1 MANKI
6 IIGILVLLVLLTG
19 GIGYYSYTLNQQIDQ
34 LSERLTALD
43 IEQAARID
51 TVSDELI
58 SLRTETLSKF
68 GALEGQ
74 INDTLADIDTLE
86 GEIEAVEE
94 RIADM
99 ESEINNTASELDI
112 LDERLTDAVNEFSE
126 VTNEFSDAINEF
138 SGAVIDAGEVF
149 QKVGQATVRINNGQS
164 TVGSGFILDTE
175 GHVVTAQHVIDKL
188 SPIYVI
194 MHNGM
199 MSKATVVGSCEVSD
213 VAVLQLEKNPDIE
226 PPPLAD
232 SSQIKI
238 GELVVAIG
246 SPLELRDTLT
256 AGIISQLNRTTE
268 IQYNEESRWVP
279 NLLQFDAAVNFGNSG
294 CPLANADG
302 EIIGI
307 VVARIDPIE
316 GDGIYYAVSSNKARR
331 VIAAIIDHGF
341 FDYPWVGV
349 GIAEIT
355 PQVMQDMGLETV
367 NGVLVSGVFS
377 GSPAEAADIKGND
390 IIISINGIPVRDSA
404 DLTSYLGE
412 FVSPG
417 DVITIGIRRG
427 TAEIELSL
435 EVGKR
440 QE

>member
-1 MANKI
+1 MVNKV
-6 IIGILVLLVLLTG
+6 IIGILVLLVLFTG
-19 GIGYYSYTLNQQIDQ
+19 GIGYYSYTLNQQIDE
-34 LSERLTALD
+34 LSERLTAFD
-43 IEQAARID
+43 TEQAARIE
-51 TVSDELI
+51 TLSDELTG
-58 SLRTETLSKF
+58 LRTETLSKL

-74 INDTLADIDTLE
+74 IGDTLADIDTLE
-86 GEIEAVEE
+86 GEIGAIEE
-94 RIADM
+94 QIADM
-99 ESEINNTASELDI
+99 EKEISSAASDFDI
-112 LDERLTDAVNEFSE
+112 LDERLSE
-126 VTNEFSDAINEF
+126 AINEF
-138 SGAVIDAGEVF
+138 SDTVNELSGAVMDTGEVYE
-149 QKVGQATVRINNGQS
+149 KVSQATVRINNGQI
-164 TVGSGFILDTE
+164 TAGSGFILDTE
-175 GHVVTAQHVIDKL
+175 GHVVTAHHVIDGL

-194 MHNGM
+194 MHDGM